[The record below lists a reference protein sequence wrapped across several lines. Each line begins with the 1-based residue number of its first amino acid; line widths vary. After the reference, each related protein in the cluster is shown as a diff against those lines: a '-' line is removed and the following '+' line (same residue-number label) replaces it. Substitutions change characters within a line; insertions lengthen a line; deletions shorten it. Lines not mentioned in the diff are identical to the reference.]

1 MNRIEVTPNWKL
13 YSWLAAVSAILY
25 LLVQVLPATAGA
37 FFGSGSEKVIAKS
50 EAERRSAAF
59 LTEQFGLAPNASRA
73 YHQSDKLLYGYLAKE
88 KLTED
93 YGDRYDRKFPTDT
106 YQVTSTLPGEYSGE
120 LYVYVHMES
129 GQIIS
134 WHKPHAA
141 DAALPEPEQR
151 IAAAVDFAIEQGF
164 KRDALKAQKQ
174 LTREGDVRL
183 DVAGE
188 AIGEAKLSLLIGTE
202 SKPDG
207 GVLVTRYAPVFQVP
221 ADYEAYVEEQD
232 ALASS
237 LSLFGSTLM
246 SLVLFILAVIYAAL
260 YRKHT
265 SFVRGW
271 LVAAI
276 FLGFYLINNFNMIDG
291 LAASFGEMENARTV
305 ALIGMI
311 VQSFITVVMAA
322 SVYFSLVGGDGLW
335 RSMGWQLWPRSS
347 ERGYGEHMWNSMK
360 LGYLLAFIL
369 LAVQTVILLIL
380 ENATDAWA
388 TTDVM
393 QSPYN
398 FGAPWLF
405 PLLAWC
411 AAISEEAVFRFF
423 AIGLLKKWL
432 RSTFVAALIPTVIWA
447 LGHVTYAIYPSTTR
461 LIELT
466 LLGLLFSYFFL
477 RFGLAAVIFAHAIF
491 DSVMMA
497 ISLMFLGQPVNI
509 ALGLFYIVLPVGVAA
524 VLRRL
529 GTRKGRKPPLTVPPS
544 TLQ

>member
-1 MNRIEVTPNWKL
+1 MKPNWKL
-13 YSWLAAVSAILY
+13 YSWLAAVSAVLY
-25 LLVQVLPATAGA
+25 VLVQVVPATAGA
-37 FFGSGSEKVIAKS
+37 FFGTGAERVIAKS
-50 EAERRSAAF
+50 DAEQRASAF
-59 LTEQFGLAPNASRA
+59 LTEQFGEPPQSVHAL
-73 YHQSDKLLYGYLAKE
+73 HQSDKLLYGYLAKE
-88 KLTED
+88 KLSED
-93 YGDRYDRKFPTDT
+93 YADRYDRKFPTDT
-106 YQVTSTLPGEYSGE
+106 YQVTSVMPGDAGAEI
-120 LYVYVHMES
+120 YVYVHMES
-129 GQIIS
+129 GNIVG
-134 WHKPHAA
+134 WHKPHDA
-141 DAALPEPEQR
+141 DAGLPEPEQR
-151 IAAAVDFAIEQGF
+151 ISAAVDFAVSQGF
-164 KRDALKAQKQ
+164 ERASIKAQKQ

-183 DVAGE
+183 DVTGE
-188 AIGEAKLSLLIGTE
+188 SMGESNLTLLIGTE
-202 SKPDG
+202 RTADDG
-207 GVLVTRYAPVFQVP
+207 IVVTRYTPAFQVP
-221 ADYEAYVEEQD
+221 ADYEAYVNEQD
-232 ALASS
+232 SLASS

-271 LVAAI
+271 LLAVI
-276 FLGFYLINNFNMIDG
+276 FLGFYLVNNFNMIDG

-305 ALIGMI
+305 ALIGMVI
-311 VQSFITVVMAA
+311 QSFITVVMAA

-347 ERGYGEHMWNSMK
+347 ERGYGEHIWNSMK

-380 ENATDAWA
+380 QNTTDAWS

-466 LLGLLFSYFFL
+466 LLGLMFSYFFL
-477 RFGLAAVIFAHAIF
+477 RFGLVAVIFAHAIF

-509 ALGLFYIVLPVGVAA
+509 ALGIFYIVLPVGVAA
-524 VLRRL
+524 VMRRL
-529 GTRKGRKPPLTVPPS
+529 DTRKGRKPPLTVPPS

>member
-1 MNRIEVTPNWKL
+1 MNRIEVKPNWKL
-13 YSWLAAVSAILY
+13 YSWLAAASVILY
-25 LLVQVLPATAGA
+25 VLVQVLPATAGA
-37 FFGSGSEKVIAKS
+37 FFGTGAEQVIAKS
-50 EAERRSAAF
+50 EAERRAAAF
-59 LTEQFGLAPNASRA
+59 LTEQFGDTPQSVHAF
-73 YHQSDKLLYGYLAKE
+73 HQSDKLLYGYLAKE
-88 KLTED
+88 KLSED
-93 YGDRYDRKFPTDT
+93 YADRYDREFPTDT
-106 YQVTSTLPGEYSGE
+106 YQVTSTLPGGNGEE
-120 LYVYVHMES
+120 LYVYVHMENGS
-129 GQIIS
+129 VVG
-134 WHKPHAA
+134 WHKPHATEA
-141 DAALPEPEQR
+141 ELPEPEQR
-151 IAAAVDFAIEQGF
+151 IAAAVDFAASRGF
-164 KRDALKAQKQ
+164 DRDSVKAQKQ

-183 DVAGE
+183 DVIGK

-202 SKPDG
+202 LQG
-207 GVLVTRYAPVFQVP
+207 GRVIVTRYAPAFEVP
-221 ADYEAYVEEQD
+221 ADYEAYVDEQD
-232 ALASS
+232 SLASS

-265 SFVRGW
+265 SFARGW
-271 LVAAI
+271 LLAAI

-305 ALIGMI
+305 ALVGMI

-322 SVYFSLVGGDGLW
+322 AVYFSLVGGDGLW

-347 ERGYGEHMWNSMK
+347 EKGYGEHIWNSMK
-360 LGYLLAFIL
+360 LGYMLAFIL

-380 ENATDAWA
+380 ENATDAWS

-398 FGAPWLF
+398 FAAPWLF

-466 LLGLLFSYFFL
+466 ILGLLFSYFFL

-491 DSVMMA
+491 DSIMMA

-509 ALGLFYIVLPVGVAA
+509 VLGIVYIVLPVGIAA
-524 VLRRL
+524 ALRRL
-529 GTRKGRKPPLTVPPS
+529 DKRKGRKPPFTVPPS